1 MEDMETNKR
10 ESAGAG
16 FYIKNII
23 WISILWLICSIPV
36 ITAGASCSAAYRTV
50 HRVLYRKDQET
61 WKVFKT
67 SFKEN
72 FAKATKCWIVL
83 LIVGAVFFGIGWYLF
98 QMDVVSGSTSS
109 LGMYAGMFFIMFIY
123 VCLWAMYTF
132 AYNVR
137 FDDPA
142 GVILKNCLYLVLR
155 HLPSTI
161 IMGVIMGVMA
171 VLIIYLIFPVIFAP
185 ALGCFLIF
193 RFMEKVFSHYMTKE
207 EYFMILGKN
216 PEKTDV

>member
-1 MEDMETNKR
+1 MENIMRNNK
-10 ESAGAG
+10 ESAGVG
-16 FYIKNII
+16 FYIKTII

-36 ITAGASCSAAYRTV
+36 ITIGASSSAAYRTV
-50 HRVLYRKDQET
+50 YRVLYRKDQGT
-61 WKVFKT
+61 WKVFKI

-72 FAKATKCWIVL
+72 FAKATKCWIVI

-98 QMDVVSGSTSS
+98 QMDVRTGGTSS
-109 LGMYAGMFFIMFIY
+109 LGMYAGMFFIMFLY

-137 FDDPA
+137 FDDPV

-155 HLPSTI
+155 HLLSTI
-161 IMGVIMGVMA
+161 IMGVIMGAMV
-171 VLIIYLIFPVIFAP
+171 VLTIWLIVPVIFAP

-207 EYFMILGKN
+207 EYHMILGLDKEN
-216 PEKTDV
+216 TDV